1 MVKIIAICNQ
11 KGGTG
16 KTTTAVN
23 LSMAIASI
31 GKKVLL
37 VDIDP
42 QANATS
48 GLGLDKNKIVHST
61 YDVLIEE
68 TPIAEIVMS
77 NLEGKMSI
85 LPSNFHLAGAEVEL
99 VSILSREYRLKK
111 ALEAIKP
118 EFDFIF
124 IDCPPSLG
132 LLTINGLTAAS
143 SVIIP
148 VQCEYYALEGLTQL
162 LNTITLI
169 RDNLNSALE
178 IEGVLLTM
186 ADYRTNLT
194 QEVITEVRSHFKEKA
209 YQTVIPRN
217 IRLSE
222 APSFGKS
229 IFTYDKDSIGAK
241 KYWELACEIMG
252 IDSNT
257 QPIDNNIVTNIE
269 TTKDNSGTKLS
280 EQLLLQKQVDGEG
293 II

>member
-1 MVKIIAICNQ
+1 MARIIAICNQ

-23 LSMAIASI
+23 LSAAIAMA

-37 VDIDP
+37 VDMDP

-48 GLGLDKNKIVHST
+48 GAGIDKTKITLSI
-61 YDVLIEE
+61 YDVLIGEM
-68 TPIAEIVMS
+68 PITKLLMS
-77 NLEGKMSI
+77 NLEGKLSI
-85 LPSNFHLAGAEVEL
+85 LPSSSHLAGAEVEL
-99 VSILSREYRLKK
+99 VAFLSREYRLKK

-132 LLTINGLTAAS
+132 LLTVNALTAAN
-143 SVIIP
+143 SVMIP

-162 LNTITLI
+162 LNTINLI
-169 RDNLNSALE
+169 HNSINSALE

-194 QEVITEVRSHFKEKA
+194 QEVISEVRSYFKEKA
-209 YQTVIPRN
+209 YRTVIPRN

-229 IFTYDKDSIGAK
+229 IFIYDKESIGAK
-241 KYWELACEIMG
+241 KYWELACEILD
-252 IDSNT
+252 IENS
-257 QPIDNNIVTNIE
+257 QPIENNRVMKVEALQSISSSTLVG
-269 TTKDNSGTKLS
+269 D
-280 EQLLLQKQVDGEG
+280 LLTPKELNKEG
-293 II
+293 MV